1 MKLTRNEIAVIVN
14 YYRGL
19 EFDAEDQINTLET
32 NCLGVIDS
40 DLYRTQLDRYKTKIK
55 ECKDRVAEVTAEL
68 DEL

>member
-14 YYRGL
+14 YYKGI
-19 EFDAEDQINTLET
+19 EFDFEDQINTLET
-32 NCLGVIDS
+32 NCQGVIDA
-40 DLYRTQLDRYKTKIK
+40 DLYKTQLDRYKTRIK